1 MSPSKGFLLIS
12 ILFPPQRY
20 FTLTVNNS
28 RYVQFLKDR
37 LYMFSDVNSSL
48 VIPSTNFS
56 NRHMSL
62 GADNGHL
69 KVFDIFGG
77 GI

>member
-1 MSPSKGFLLIS
+1 
-12 ILFPPQRY
+12 
-20 FTLTVNNS
+20 
-28 RYVQFLKDR
+28 
-37 LYMFSDVNSSL
+37 MFSDVNSSL

-69 KVFDIFGG
+69 KVFDILGG

>member
-1 MSPSKGFLLIS
+1 
-12 ILFPPQRY
+12 
-20 FTLTVNNS
+20 
-28 RYVQFLKDR
+28 
-37 LYMFSDVNSSL
+37 MFSDVNSSL
-48 VIPSTNFS
+48 VIASTNFS

-69 KVFDIFGG
+69 KAVAEP